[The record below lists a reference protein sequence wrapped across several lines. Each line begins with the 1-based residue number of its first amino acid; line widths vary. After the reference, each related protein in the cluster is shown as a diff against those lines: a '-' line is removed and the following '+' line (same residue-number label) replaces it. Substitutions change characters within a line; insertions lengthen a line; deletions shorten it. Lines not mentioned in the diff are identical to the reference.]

1 MQFMVIF
8 CLLVQY
14 KTLSDIFFRQ
24 KNHCSSQISVV
35 CAPCS
40 LHNADIKHYRKN
52 LAFSNLVT
60 PNELTMNPRLNQSIF
75 IIQNGHSL
83 HPVLQCTRCVTI
95 VTHVQKQTWV
105 TIGVA
110 PVHWSIGHKPHPFR
124 IGQVFLLAYDFVD
137 SFNDQYSII
146 PKNNFTVHYHP
157 VPLFVPTIHQIN
169 QSLSTLNAVH
179 VKKYILMFIWG
190 LNCLGLI
197 RLMIHAS
204 L

>member
-1 MQFMVIF
+1 MGVAYI
-8 CLLVQY
+8 
-14 KTLSDIFFRQ
+14 
-24 KNHCSSQISVV
+24 
-35 CAPCS
+35 
-40 LHNADIKHYRKN
+40 
-52 LAFSNLVT
+52 
-60 PNELTMNPRLNQSIF
+60 
-75 IIQNGHSL
+75 
-83 HPVLQCTRCVTI
+83 QCTKCVTI
-95 VTHVQKQTWV
+95 VTHVQKWTCV

-110 PVHWSIGHKPHPFR
+110 PALWSIGHKPHPFR

-146 PKNNFTVHYHP
+146 PKNNITVHYHL

-179 VKKYILMFIWG
+179 VKNYILLFIWG
-190 LNCLGLI
+190 LNCLGFI